1 MYIVYL
7 SIKYM
12 HLRDQPSSVILL
24 FTIGFI
30 RSFYSSLI
38 SLLQRG
44 AYLSAL
50 YTRTRKQT
58 E

>member
-1 MYIVYL
+1 
-7 SIKYM
+7 M
-12 HLRDQPSSVILL
+12 HLRDQPSSIILL